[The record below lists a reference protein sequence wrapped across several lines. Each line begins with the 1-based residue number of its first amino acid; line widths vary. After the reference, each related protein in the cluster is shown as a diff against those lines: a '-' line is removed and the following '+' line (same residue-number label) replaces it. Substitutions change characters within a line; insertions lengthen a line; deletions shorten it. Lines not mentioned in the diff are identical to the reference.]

1 MGSSLPLVDLDG
13 THPGGRGLGGHGSGQ
28 DAHERRERHSRHLA
42 LPGIGMGG
50 QSRIDQARV
59 LVIGAGGLGSPVL
72 QYLAA
77 AGIGTLGI
85 VDDDAVDLS
94 NLQRQTIHGTP
105 DVGRPKTTSAADS
118 VHRTDP
124 GVEVV
129 EHAERLTDDNAIRIL
144 SGYDVV
150 VDATDNFATRYLISD
165 AAALVGVPCVWG
177 SVYRWDAQVTVFW
190 DAAPDGRGIDYR
202 DVFPE
207 PPADGAVL
215 SCEEAG
221 VFGAVCGTVGALMA
235 TEVIKLVTGAGTP
248 LIGRVVV
255 LDALAGTSRTI
266 GVKRAKGRQ
275 RVTALADYDLFCGV
289 GAASDGTELDAEAV
303 ERILA
308 SDESVVLLDVREPDE
323 RLADSIP
330 GHVAVPVRIVT
341 VDPGAVPGE
350 ITDRVIVYCASGVRS
365 RAAAA
370 ALREAGRDAVSL
382 RGGIQS
388 WRSVAG
394 RA

>member
-13 THPGGRGLGGHGSGQ
+13 THPGGRGLGGHGSGR

-105 DVGRPKTTSAADS
+105 DVGRPKTSSAADS
-118 VHRTDP
+118 VRRTDP
-124 GVEVV
+124 GIEVV
-129 EHAERLTDDNAIRIL
+129 EHAERLTNDNAIRIL

-177 SVYRWDAQVTVFW
+177 
-190 DAAPDGRGIDYR
+190 
-202 DVFPE
+202 
-207 PPADGAVL
+207 
-215 SCEEAG
+215 
-221 VFGAVCGTVGALMA
+221 
-235 TEVIKLVTGAGTP
+235 
-248 LIGRVVV
+248 
-255 LDALAGTSRTI
+255 
-266 GVKRAKGRQ
+266 
-275 RVTALADYDLFCGV
+275 
-289 GAASDGTELDAEAV
+289 
-303 ERILA
+303 
-308 SDESVVLLDVREPDE
+308 
-323 RLADSIP
+323 
-330 GHVAVPVRIVT
+330 
-341 VDPGAVPGE
+341 
-350 ITDRVIVYCASGVRS
+350 
-365 RAAAA
+365 
-370 ALREAGRDAVSL
+370 
-382 RGGIQS
+382 
-388 WRSVAG
+388 
-394 RA
+394 